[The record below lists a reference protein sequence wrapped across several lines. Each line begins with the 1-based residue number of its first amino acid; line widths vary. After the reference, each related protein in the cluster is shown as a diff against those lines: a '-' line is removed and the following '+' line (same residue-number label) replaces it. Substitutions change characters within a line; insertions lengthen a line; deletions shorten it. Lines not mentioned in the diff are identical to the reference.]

1 MLQHGLPARIWT
13 HGRRA
18 LGFRMG
24 VGMGVAIAVV
34 ACCGVGR
41 AAEADTATT
50 VENLHQQFFE
60 SRVRPLLAT
69 KCQECH
75 GAGIAEAGLR
85 LDSRQALI
93 RGADSG
99 PVVVPGK
106 ANESRLLAVV
116 RHADDIAM
124 PPEGKLSDDEISV
137 LETWISA
144 GAPWS
149 GPGGDDDTSAPA
161 AGPVDMQQ
169 RLKDALRDHWAFQPL
184 LRHEPPAPPPQ
195 APPEWTHSRIDRFI
209 LAAATAAGV
218 SPSPA
223 ASPRD
228 LVRRVWFDLT
238 GMPPPAAEVDAFA
251 AQPTEESY
259 EALVDR
265 LLASRHHAE
274 HWARKWLDV
283 ARYADTMGYA
293 FDSQDKR
300 YPFAWTYRDWVV
312 SALAADRPYDQFITL
327 QIAADLVVPPVP
339 PSDLAALGFLTVG
352 RSFLGNTNDII
363 DDRIDLVTRGLMG
376 LTVACARCHDHKYE
390 PVTTADYYALHGI
403 FASCQIPEELPEI
416 GSPSPGPEGAAFAA
430 TYAEL
435 RQAVT
440 DHETAVRARA
450 VREAVAHSAAY
461 FLEVARP
468 AVRGADKRPPRLAD
482 GYELQQLIIDKVT
495 RLVGGQTEQHPILGP
510 WVAAASGSDAEVP
523 SRLARLL
530 DAEAAGQPA
539 SNLNTVIRDELV
551 SARPGSLAELAE
563 AYGRIVMRVAPD
575 WAGGPAVA
583 GDESDDVRAVREL
596 LGAAGTPFVVQ
607 DTEAMRV
614 ANMAEQTEFRRRQ
627 LNITKHQA
635 EAAGGPPRAMVLID
649 RPQPQ
654 DSPILLRGS
663 PARRGDV
670 VKRRMPMLLGG
681 AEVGAG
687 SSGRLDLARA
697 LVAPGNPLTARMI
710 VNWAWTHHL
719 GGGLVPAPGDLGL
732 RGEAPAHR
740 ELLDDLARRFV
751 DEGGWSLRW
760 LHREIV
766 TSRTFRQSSAA
777 REDLADRDPDNRL
790 FARANR
796 RRLDWEAWRDS
807 MLVAA
812 DTLDRV
818 HCGGPGV
825 DPLAVESMSVRSIYG
840 RLDRQ
845 DVPGLLRTFDVA
857 NPDTAVHV
865 RVRTTVPQQSLAV
878 LNSELVVNAARRLAA
893 RVQAEVPDPAR
904 DDLRVDSLWRA
915 ALSRSP
921 SAEERDAALAW
932 LAAEPPSDTSGFGR
946 YERLAQAVLAVAEF
960 QFID

>member
-13 HGRRA
+13 RGRRA
-18 LGFRMG
+18 LGFALG
-24 VGMGVAIAVV
+24 VGFAVV
-34 ACCGVGR
+34 ACCGTGR
-41 AAEADTATT
+41 PAGAETAPT

-60 SRVRPLLAT
+60 SRVRPLLST
-69 KCQECH
+69 RCQECH
-75 GAGIAEAGLR
+75 GDGIAEAGLR
-85 LDSRQALI
+85 LDSRKALI

-106 ANESRLLAVV
+106 AAESRLLAVV

-124 PPEGKLSDDEISV
+124 PPDGKLSDDEISV

-149 GPGGDDDTSAPA
+149 GPGGDNDTSTPA
-161 AGPVDMQQ
+161 AGPVDMQR
-169 RLKDALRDHWAFQPL
+169 RLEDALQNHWAFQPL
-184 LRHEPPAPPPQ
+184 MRHDPPAPASQ
-195 APPEWTHSRIDRFI
+195 SPPEWAHSRIDRFI

-251 AQPTEESY
+251 ARPTEESY
-259 EALVDR
+259 QALVDR

-300 YPFAWTYRDWVV
+300 YPFAWTYRDWVIA
-312 SALAADRPYDQFITL
+312 ALAADRPYDQFITL

-352 RSFLGNTNDII
+352 RTFLGNTNDII

-416 GSPSPGPEGAAFAA
+416 GPPPPGPEGAAFAA

-435 RQAVT
+435 RQSVT
-440 DHETAVRARA
+440 DHEAAVRARA
-450 VREAVAHSAAY
+450 VREAVAHAAAY

-482 GYELQQLIIDKVT
+482 GYELQQLIIDKLT
-495 RLVGGQTEQHPILGP
+495 RLVGGQTERQPILGP

-539 SNLNTVIRDELV
+539 PNLNAVIRDELV

-563 AYGRIVMRVAPD
+563 AYARVVMRIAPD

-583 GDESDDVRAVREL
+583 GDETDDVKAVREL
-596 LGAAGTPFVVQ
+596 LGAAGTPFVVLE
-607 DTEAMRV
+607 TEAMRV

-635 EAAGGPPRAMVLID
+635 EAAGGPPRAMVLVD

-670 VKRRMPMLLGG
+670 VKRRIPMLLGG

-719 GGGLVPAPGDLGL
+719 GGGLVPAAGDLGL

-740 ELLDDLARRFV
+740 ELLDDLARRFIE
-751 DEGGWSLRW
+751 DGGWSLRW

-790 FARANR
+790 FALANR

-818 HCGGPGV
+818 HCGGRGV
-825 DPLAVESMSVRSIYG
+825 DPLAVESMAVRSIYG

-857 NPDTAVHV
+857 NPDTAVHM

-893 RVQAEVPDPAR
+893 RVQAEVADPTR

-921 SAEERDAALAW
+921 STEERDAALAW
-932 LAAEPPSDTSGFGR
+932 LAAEPPSDPSGFGR

>member
-1 MLQHGLPARIWT
+1 MLRTRLPTRIWT
-13 HGRRA
+13 RGRRA

-24 VGMGVAIAVV
+24 FRMGFGLAVV
-34 ACCGVGR
+34 ACCGTGR
-41 AAEADTATT
+41 PAGADTAPT

-60 SRVRPLLAT
+60 SRVRPLLST

-75 GAGIAEAGLR
+75 GDGIAEAGLR

-99 PVVVPGK
+99 PVVVLGK
-106 ANESRLLAVV
+106 AAESRLLAVV
-116 RHADDIAM
+116 RHADNIAM

-149 GPGGDDDTSAPA
+149 GPGGDDDTSTPA

-184 LRHEPPAPPPQ
+184 LQHEPPAPAPQ
-195 APPEWTHSRIDRFI
+195 APPEWAHSRIDRFI
-209 LAAATAAGV
+209 LSAATAAGAP
-218 SPSPA
+218 PSPA

-259 EALVDR
+259 QV
-265 LLASRHHAE
+265 LA
-274 HWARKWLDV
+274 
-283 ARYADTMGYA
+283 
-293 FDSQDKR
+293 
-300 YPFAWTYRDWVV
+300 
-312 SALAADRPYDQFITL
+312 
-327 QIAADLVVPPVP
+327 
-339 PSDLAALGFLTVG
+339 
-352 RSFLGNTNDII
+352 
-363 DDRIDLVTRGLMG
+363 
-376 LTVACARCHDHKYE
+376 
-390 PVTTADYYALHGI
+390 
-403 FASCQIPEELPEI
+403 
-416 GSPSPGPEGAAFAA
+416 
-430 TYAEL
+430 
-435 RQAVT
+435 
-440 DHETAVRARA
+440 
-450 VREAVAHSAAY
+450 
-461 FLEVARP
+461 
-468 AVRGADKRPPRLAD
+468 
-482 GYELQQLIIDKVT
+482 LQQLIIDKPT

-510 WVAAASGSDAEVP
+510 WVAAASGSDAKVP

-530 DAEAAGQPA
+530 DADAAGQPA
-539 SNLNTVIRDELV
+539 STLNTVIRDELV

-563 AYGRIVMRVAPD
+563 AYGRVVMRIAPD

-583 GDESDDVRAVREL
+583 SDETDDARAVREL
-596 LGAAGTPFVVQ
+596 LGAAGTPFVVLE
-607 DTEAMRV
+607 TEAMRV

-627 LNITKHQA
+627 LNVTKHQA
-635 EAAGGPPRAMVLID
+635 EAVGGPPRAMVLID

-681 AEVGAG
+681 TEVGAG

-740 ELLDDLARRFV
+740 QLLDDLARRFM

-777 REDLADRDPDNRL
+777 RENLADRDPDNRL

-818 HCGGPGV
+818 HCGGRGV

-845 DVPGLLRTFDVA
+845 DVPGLLRTFDIA

-878 LNSELVVNAARRLAA
+878 LNSELVVSAARRLAA
-893 RVQAEVPDPAR
+893 RVQAEVADPAR

-921 SAEERDAALAW
+921 SAEERDAALTW
-932 LAAEPPSDTSGFGR
+932 LAAEPLSDTSAFGR